1 MEIRIGVQDVAR
13 EVVVE
18 SELSGQDVRKLVEE
32 AVSAGTTLGLTD
44 EHGHTVLIPGNK
56 IGYVDIG
63 AEARGRVGFGG

>member
-18 SELSGQDVRKLVEE
+18 SDLAGHDARRLIEE
-32 AVSAGTTLGLTD
+32 AIVEGTTLSLTD
-44 EHGHTVLIPGNK
+44 EHGHTVLVPGSK

-63 AEARGRVGFGG
+63 AEARGRVGFGS

>member
-13 EVVVE
+13 EVVIE
-18 SELSGQDVRKLVEE
+18 SELTGLEVRKLVDE
-32 AVSAGTTLGLTD
+32 AIAGSATLTLTD
-44 EHGHTVLIPGNK
+44 EQGHTVLIPGAK

>member
-18 SELSGQDVRKLVEE
+18 SELTGVEVRQLVED
-32 AVSAGTTLGLTD
+32 AIAGPTTLSLTD
-44 EHGHTVLIPGNK
+44 EHGHTVLIPGAK